1 MPGFLTDEQVAVLRT
16 THKTT
21 KDKRLADRIK
31 AVVMLHHGFTYDQ
44 IAQALF
50 LDGVTLRRYIKQFQE
65 LGIDGL
71 LECRYTGGQS
81 SLTTIQE
88 QQLKTFL
95 DKNTQRTAK
104 EIVDH
109 IHTAYRVSYTVVGA
123 TKLLHRLGFSYKK
136 PKIVPGKADV
146 KRQERFVKM
155 YERLKRRMHTEDH
168 LYFADAT
175 HPQHNTQP
183 SYGWILKGKA
193 HDKLIKTATGRQ
205 RLNLNGALN
214 LKTHHA
220 VVLSEETVNAHSVIR
235 LGNALLRNH
244 RTGKIY
250 IVLDN
255 AKYHHA
261 NLVTAWRRNTQGRIK
276 FIFLPSYSPNL
287 NLIERLW
294 RFFHQKV
301 TWNRYFETFE
311 EFKNT
316 SLGFFKNLKQYDR
329 ELATLLTDNF
339 QVIPS
344 QKLQT

>member
-1 MPGFLTDEQVAVLRT
+1 MPTFLSDQQVTELRRAHKAVR
-16 THKTT
+16 
-21 KDKRLADRIK
+21 DKRIADKIK
-31 AVVMLHHGFTYDQ
+31 AVLMLHHGYTYDQ
-44 IAQALF
+44 IHEALL
-50 LDGVTLRRYIKQFQE
+50 LDEVTVRRHVKEYE
-65 LGIDGL
+65 RHGIDGL
-71 LECRYTGGQS
+71 LECRYAGGVS
-81 SLTTIQE
+81 ELTVDQ
-88 QQLKTFL
+88 QAQLKRFL
-95 DKNTQRTAK
+95 KKNMQRTAT
-104 EIVDH
+104 EIRDH
-109 IHTAYRVSYTVVGA
+109 IHIVYHIKYSVIGV
-123 TKLLHRLGFSYKK
+123 TKLLHRIGFTYKK
-136 PKIVPGKADV
+136 PKIVPGKADT
-146 KRQERFVKM
+146 KRQARFLAAYEKLKAKM
-155 YERLKRRMHTEDH
+155 GELDH

-193 HDKLIKTATGRQ
+193 NDKLVKTNSGRQ
-205 RLNLNGALN
+205 RLNLHGALN

-220 VVLSEETVNAHSVIR
+220 VVLSEDSINARSVIR
-235 LGNALLRNH
+235 LGSALLKKH
-244 RTGKIY
+244 KKGKIY
-250 IVLDN
+250 LILDN

-261 NLVTAWRRNTQGRIK
+261 RLVTAWRKKHGRIK

-311 EFKNT
+311 EFKKE

>member
-1 MPGFLTDEQVAVLRT
+1 MLAFLTDQQVSVLRT
-16 THKTT
+16 AHRTT

-31 AVVMLHHGFTYDQ
+31 AILMLHHGFTYTQ
-44 IAQALF
+44 ISQALL
-50 LDGVTLRRYIKQFQE
+50 LDEVTIRRYVTQFQNR
-65 LGIDGL
+65 GIDGL
-71 LECRYTGGQS
+71 LECRYTGGAS
-81 SLTTIQE
+81 SLTANQE
-88 QQLKTFL
+88 QQLKRFL

-109 IHTAYRVSYTVVGA
+109 IAVAYRVRYSTIGV

-136 PKIVPGKADV
+136 PKIIPGKAEAR
-146 KRQERFVKM
+146 KQERFIAAYGKLKAKM
-155 YERLKRRMHTEDH
+155 DESDH
-168 LYFADAT
+168 LYFADAS
-175 HPQHNTQP
+175 HPQHNTRP

-193 HDKLIKTATGRQ
+193 HDKLVKTTSGRK
-205 RLNLNGALN
+205 RLNLHGALN

-220 VVLSEETVNAHSVIR
+220 VVLSEDTIDAASVIR
-235 LGNALLRNH
+235 LGNRLLRKH
-244 RTGKIY
+244 KTGKIY
-250 IVLDN
+250 VILDN
-255 AKYHHA
+255 AKYYHA
-261 NLVTAWRRNTQGRIK
+261 RIVNVWREKHGRIK

-311 EFKNT
+311 EFKNE
-316 SLGFFKNLKQYDR
+316 SLGFFKNLKQYDK

-339 QVIPS
+339 QIVPS

>member
-1 MPGFLTDEQVAVLRT
+1 MPEFLTDEQVTVLRT

-31 AVVMLHHGFTYDQ
+31 AVLSLHAGYSYED
-44 IAQALF
+44 IARILL
-50 LDGVTLRRYIKQFQE
+50 LDEVTLRRYVKQFQE
-65 LGIDGL
+65 KGIDGL

-88 QQLKTFL
+88 QHLKTFL

-104 EIVDH
+104 EIQDH
-109 IHTAYRVSYTVVGA
+109 IHTAYRVGYSVIGV

-136 PKIVPGKADV
+136 PKLVPGKANV
-146 KRQERFVKM
+146 KKQARFLAAYEKLKVKM
-155 YERLKRRMHTEDH
+155 KKQDH

-175 HPQHNTQP
+175 HPQHNTRP

-193 HDKLIKTATGRQ
+193 HDKLIKTTSGRQ
-205 RLNLNGALN
+205 RLNLHGALN

-220 VVLSEETVNAHSVIR
+220 VVLSEETIDAPSVIR
-235 LGNALLRNH
+235 LGNRLLTKH
-244 RTGKIY
+244 KTGKIY
-250 IVLDN
+250 VILDN
-255 AKYHHA
+255 AKYYHA
-261 NLVTAWRRNTQGRIK
+261 TIVKEWRNKHGRIK

-311 EFKNT
+311 EFKQE

-329 ELATLLTDNF
+329 ELATLLADNF

>member
-1 MPGFLTDEQVAVLRT
+1 MPEFLTEEQVAVLRT
-16 THKTT
+16 AHRTT

-31 AVVMLHHGFTYDQ
+31 AILSLHAGYSYEDVAR
-44 IAQALF
+44 ILL
-50 LDGVTLRRYIKQFQE
+50 LDEVTLRRYVIQFQKR
-65 LGIDGL
+65 GIEGL
-71 LECRYTGGQS
+71 LECRYTGGIS
-81 SLTTIQE
+81 SLTHIQE
-88 QQLKTFL
+88 QQLKRFL

-104 EIVDH
+104 EIRDH
-109 IHTAYRVSYTVVGA
+109 IFLVYRISYSTIGV

-146 KRQERFVKM
+146 KRQERFLVT
-155 YERLKRRMHTEDH
+155 YGNLKAKLDKSDH
-168 LYFADAT
+168 LYFVDAT

-183 SYGWILKGKA
+183 SYGWILKGKD
-193 HDKLIKTATGRQ
+193 HDKLMKTNTGRQ

-214 LKTHHA
+214 LKTHQV
-220 VVLSEETVNAHSVIR
+220 VVLAEDTINATSVIR
-235 LGNALLRNH
+235 LGNALLRKH
-244 RTGKIY
+244 RKGKIY
-250 IVLDN
+250 FILDN

-261 NLVTAWRRNTQGRIK
+261 TVVTEWRKTHGRIK
-276 FIFLPSYSPNL
+276 FIFLPPYSPNL

-311 EFKNT
+311 QFKNE
-316 SLGFFKNLKQYDR
+316 SLGFFKNLKRYDK

-339 QVIPS
+339 QIIPS